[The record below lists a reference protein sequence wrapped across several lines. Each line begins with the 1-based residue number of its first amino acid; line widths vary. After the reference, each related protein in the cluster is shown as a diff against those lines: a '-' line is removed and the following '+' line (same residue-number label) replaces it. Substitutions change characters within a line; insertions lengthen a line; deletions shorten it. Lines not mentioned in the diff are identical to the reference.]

1 MTSTFCIRPT
11 KGRATCSFVFTLSGG
26 PPISKRQSVLKTPDV
41 AAVIVTATNG
51 GPIRTITGR
60 ALLRPNG
67 RFPSRKAWRVLP
79 FEAMHERAL
88 MWICEA
94 DPSIKTFLS
103 QPHRLEMN
111 IGEARPLVYF
121 PDLMWESAD
130 GRIEIIETKKTLSEV
145 RRDPRYEMKLE
156 LARWVYEREGWSY
169 RVLDE
174 KTIFAEPRWS
184 NARAIVTDRHTV
196 LSSRDKLRLIERL
209 QQGPITY
216 GKAIATLSVSD
227 SPFDPV
233 ARAKLH
239 AMFVRRQAH
248 IDISQVIRISTAITA
263 THGCRSKGPSEPWT
277 PR

>member
-1 MTSTFCIRPT
+1 
-11 KGRATCSFVFTLSGG
+11 
-26 PPISKRQSVLKTPDV
+26 
-41 AAVIVTATNG
+41 
-51 GPIRTITGR
+51 
-60 ALLRPNG
+60 
-67 RFPSRKAWRVLP
+67 
-79 FEAMHERAL
+79 

-94 DPSIKTFLS
+94 DPSIKRFLS

-111 IGEARPLVYF
+111 IGEARPLIYF

-130 GRIEIIETKKTLSEV
+130 GCIEIIETKKTLNEV

-174 KTIFAEPRWS
+174 AKIFAEPRWS
-184 NARAIVTDRHTV
+184 NARTIVTDRHTV

-209 QQGPITY
+209 QQGPTTY
-216 GKAIATLSVSD
+216 GKAIATLSASG

-239 AMFVRRQAH
+239 AIFVRRLAH
-248 IDISQVIRISTAITA
+248 IDISQVLRMSTAVTA
-263 THGCRSKGPSEPWT
+263 TQGSQPNGRSEPWT
-277 PR
+277 PRSPVGTAVSTY